1 MKVVKCENYLFK
13 MNLDYV
19 ILPVRRRNVV
29 VVVVVAAAVVAV

>member
-29 VVVVVAAAVVAV
+29 VVVAAAVVAV